1 MKLYIF
7 KPKVFDPLIFIIIK
21 ISDENT
27 LKFLESMTT
36 DVFQILF
43 ENDVAKDNNILVF
56 SIIKDHTKS
65 TINMILPSINS
76 NKLLTNRLYENTQ
89 YANTLVV
96 QTLKNC
102 SSQIT
107 LDFTNMEDIVMMQ
120 EEIRLDN
127 ICDYYTV

>member
-7 KPKVFDPLIFIIIK
+7 KPREFDPLIFIIVK
-21 ISDENT
+21 ISDNDT
-27 LKFLESMTT
+27 LQLLESMTS
-36 DVFQILF
+36 DIFQILF
-43 ENDVAKDNNILVF
+43 ENDIAKDNNILVF

-76 NKLLTNRLYENTQ
+76 NMLLTNRLYENTQ

-96 QTLKNC
+96 QTLKNT
-102 SSQIT
+102 SSQYT

-120 EEIRLDN
+120 EEIRLDS